1 MTAEQRAACGAA
13 VRFELRTS
21 DAIAGTAIP
30 RIDDH
35 NAPGAVGV
43 GALPV
48 NCTGGRRISTA
59 IAYLEPARHR
69 ANLTIMAG
77 RPVRQIVTRA
87 GRADGVLL
95 ADADDVVAANEVI
108 ICGQYCPYPRMH
120 QVSQHRGGMIARNHA
135 ARPRVQGA

>member
-13 VRFELRTS
+13 ARFEE
-21 DAIAGTAIP
+21 AIAGTGVP

-87 GRADGVLL
+87 GRPTAS
-95 ADADDVVAANEVI
+95 
-108 ICGQYCPYPRMH
+108 CWQTPMTWWR
-120 QVSQHRGGMIARNHA
+120 RTRW
-135 ARPRVQGA
+135 RRTR